1 MAPAGW
7 MKADAARE
15 LEARSLLLTALSAR
29 LALGGGRCG
38 YVSLDLGVSA
48 VASEVTA

>member
-1 MAPAGW
+1 MASAGW
-7 MKADAARE
+7 MSADADRE
-15 LEARSLLLTALSAR
+15 LEARSLRAR
-29 LALGGGRCG
+29 LGWRALGGGRCG